1 MTELEFAQRLKEYRK
16 ARGMTQQELADRLGV
31 SNKSVS
37 RWETGGYPD
46 VALLGPLAKALG
58 VTVDDLL
65 GEQPAAVRAL
75 GRADWQNLLSFAFAI
90 GGGVGFFL
98 LDLFLPTI
106 LALLLYL
113 GCLAYGVWLQK
124 NYTFHSRWFFSAALV
139 MSFFIYFQTILR
151 AATLLAPSLI
161 SNLLLQLASCYS
173 PRGDAPA
180 LEVVTGYLLPLLT
193 GALPL
198 LLGTLVATG
207 VTALAIW
214 LFVGSRRLRL
224 SRAAF
229 SPGKALPALCP
240 LLCGGFYLLYCGGVT
255 QQYAPLPG
263 WLYVHQGPLFY
274 TLLGALTLICVI
286 WLLAR
291 RRRAM
296 LPPAL
301 LLCALCLA
309 FPLLA
314 VTKLM
319 YAISTGHCY
328 LYNPEALNQRY
339 AVFQQAGPAL
349 LIVALVLAG
358 AWLLCCFVTTRPRE
372 DV

>member
-1 MTELEFAQRLKEYRK
+1 MTELEFAQRLKAYRR

-65 GEQPAAVRAL
+65 GEQPATVRAL

-139 MSFFIYFQTILR
+139 MSFFIYFRTARL
-151 AATLLAPSLI
+151 AAIFLAPAALLSDLTALLDPVVLPQQGSGTTALI
-161 SNLLLQLASCYS
+161 LPSAALLLLL
-173 PRGDAPA
+173 PA
-180 LEVVTGYLLPLLT
+180 L
-193 GALPL
+193 A
-198 LLGTLVATG
+198 ATG

-214 LFVGSRRLRL
+214 LFVGSRRPRL
-224 SRAAF
+224 SRVAF

-291 RRRAM
+291 RRRAI

-301 LLCALCLA
+301 LLCALCLS
-309 FPLLA
+309 FPQLA
-314 VTKLM
+314 ATKLM
-319 YAISTGHCY
+319 YSIPTGHCY

-349 LIVALVLAG
+349 AAAALVLAG
-358 AWLLCCFVTTRPRE
+358 VWLLCCFVTTRPRE
-372 DV
+372 GD

>member
-161 SNLLLQLASCYS
+161 SNLLLQLASGYS

-229 SPGKALPALCP
+229 SPAKALPALCP

-263 WLYVHQGPLFY
+263 WLYVYQDALFHG
-274 TLLGALTLICVI
+274 LLGVLALACVL
-286 WLLAR
+286 WLLPR

-296 LPPAL
+296 LSACL
-301 LLCALCLA
+301 ALCALCLT

-314 VTKLM
+314 ETELM
-319 YAISTGHCY
+319 YSIPTGHCY
-328 LYNPEALNQRY
+328 LYNPESTSYRY
-339 AVFQQAGPAL
+339 AVFSQAGPAL
-349 LIVALVLAG
+349 LIAALVLAG